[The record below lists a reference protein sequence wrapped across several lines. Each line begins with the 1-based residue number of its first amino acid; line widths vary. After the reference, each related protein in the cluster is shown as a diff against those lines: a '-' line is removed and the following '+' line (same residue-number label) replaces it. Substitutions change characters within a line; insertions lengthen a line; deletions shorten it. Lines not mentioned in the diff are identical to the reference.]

1 MTNAGF
7 ESVVSADLLSGPFHG
22 TRLTELETAALADTL
37 ETHGLTG
44 LVSPRLPL
52 DLTPMADE
60 TAYLDSVR
68 LLLDTEAEV
77 VVVGLVPL
85 TKRLDTSDPAIYGPF
100 ATTLATLAQVSGKW
114 VGVAVEG
121 GTLFDAYRQALRE
134 AGLPVFL
141 TMEEALEG
149 LRLIASES
157 EV

>member
-7 ESVVSADLLSGPFHG
+7 ESVASADLLGG
-22 TRLTELETAALADTL
+22 ACRGAQLTEAETAALAATL
-37 ETHGLTG
+37 EGQGLTG

-60 TAYLDSVR
+60 AAYLAAAR
-68 LLLDTEAEV
+68 LLLATEAEV
-77 VVVGLVPL
+77 LLVGLVPL
-85 TKRLDTSDPAIYGPF
+85 TKRLDTADPAACVAF
-100 ATTLATLAQVSGKW
+100 ASALAELAHASRKW

-121 GTLFDAYRQALRE
+121 GPLYDAYRAALRA

-149 LRLIASES
+149 LRLIATER
-157 EV
+157 